1 MPQPLQG
8 ITVIDATHV
17 MAGPFCTHLL
27 RLLGARVVKVERP
40 DEGDVMRHYDR
51 DPQYANMAPPFMAF
65 NAGKES
71 ITLNLKSPQAVEIMR
86 RLAAKSDVLIENYR
100 PGVLTRLGLGYD
112 ALSAENPRLVYCSVT
127 GFGQS
132 GPLRDNPAYDHIV
145 QGVCG
150 VMTLTG
156 APDSPPTKVGF
167 PMIDTFT
174 GYAAA
179 FATLAA
185 LLQRMQSGRGQFV
198 DIAMLDNAL
207 VLMSSM
213 VVPFL
218 TTGISPQKVGNRGFN
233 GSPTSDTFEA
243 ADMALTLGANT
254 QKQFEQL
261 CAVLGCGEVAC
272 DARFLTAENR
282 IANAEQLHATLAP
295 YVRKRP
301 AREWETLLNAA
312 GVPAGA
318 VRSIP
323 DVLAEPHLDTRN
335 LVLPLTPS
343 AQGHTGYGLG
353 LGFRLDDTNPARLGP
368 PPLLGQHTRPILREI
383 GYGEREIDAMQ
394 QAGVI

>member
-27 RLLGARVVKVERP
+27 RLLGARVIKIERP

-51 DPQYANMAPPFMAF
+51 DPKYAEMAPPFMAF

-71 ITLNLKSPQAVEIMR
+71 ITLNFKSPQAIEIIQ

-100 PGVLTRLGLGYD
+100 PGVMNRLGLGYES
-112 ALSAENPRLVYCSVT
+112 LSAINPRLVYCSVT

-150 VMTLTG
+150 VMELTG
-156 APDSPPTKVGF
+156 EPGSGPTKVGF

-174 GYAAA
+174 GYSAA
-179 FATLAA
+179 FATMAA
-185 LLQRMQSGRGQFV
+185 LLQRAQSGRGQFIDV
-198 DIAMLDNAL
+198 AMLDNAL

-218 TTGISPQKVGNRGFN
+218 TTGIAPEKVGNRGFN
-233 GSPTSDTFEA
+233 GSPTSDTFKA
-243 ADMALTLGANT
+243 SDMSLTLGANT

-261 CAVLGCGEVAC
+261 CSVLGCAEIAG
-272 DARFLTAENR
+272 DARFVNAAKR
-282 IANAEQLHATLAP
+282 IANADALHAALMP
-295 YVRKRP
+295 HLRKKP
-301 AREWETLLNAA
+301 AREWEKLLNAA

-318 VRSIP
+318 VRSVP
-323 DVLAEPHLDTRN
+323 DVLAEPHLQTRN

-343 AQGHTGYGLG
+343 TQGHTGYGLG
-353 LGFRLDDTNPARLGP
+353 LGFRLQDNNLEQLGA
-368 PPLLGQHTRPILREI
+368 PPLLGEHTRPVLSEL
-383 GYGEREIDAMQ
+383 GYSSNEIDALQ
-394 QAGVI
+394 QAGVV

>member
-27 RLLGARVVKVERP
+27 KLLGARIIKVERP
-40 DEGDVMRHYDR
+40 VEGDVMRHYDR
-51 DPQYANMAPPFMAF
+51 DPQYAEMAPPFMAF

-71 ITLNLKSPQAVEIMR
+71 ITLNLKSPQAVEIIR

-100 PGVLTRLGLGYD
+100 PGVMSRLGLGYD
-112 ALSAENPRLVYCSVT
+112 ALSTVNPRLVYCSVS

-150 VMTLTG
+150 VMSLTG
-156 APDSPPTKVGF
+156 EPGSAPTKVGF

-174 GYAAA
+174 GYSAA

-185 LLQRMQSGRGQFV
+185 LLQRAQSGRGQFIDV
-198 DIAMLDNAL
+198 AMLDNAL

-218 TTGISPQKVGNRGFN
+218 TTGIAPEKVGNRGFN
-233 GSPTSDTFEA
+233 GSPTSDTFDA
-243 ADMALTLGANT
+243 LDMPLTLGANT

-261 CAVLGCGEVAC
+261 CDVLGCVKVAS
-272 DARFLTAENR
+272 DPRFIT
-282 IANAEQLHATLAP
+282 ANARIENAKALHAVLAP
-295 YVRKRP
+295 YLRKRT
-301 AREWETLLNAA
+301 AREWESLLNAA

-318 VRSIP
+318 VRTIP
-323 DVLAEPHLDTRN
+323 EVLSEPHLNARN

-343 AQGHTGYGLG
+343 SQGHMGYGLG
-353 LGFRLDDTNPARLGP
+353 LGFQLDDNNPAQLGA
-368 PPLLGQHTRPILREI
+368 PPLLGEHTRPVLREL
-383 GYGEREIDAMQ
+383 GYSDTEIDALQ
-394 QAGVI
+394 QARVI

>member
-27 RLLGARVVKVERP
+27 KLLGARIIKIERP
-40 DEGDVMRHYDR
+40 VEGDVMRHYER
-51 DPQYANMAPPFMAF
+51 DPQFAEMAPPFMAF

-71 ITLNLKSPQAVEIMR
+71 ITLNLKSPQAVEIIR

-100 PGVLTRLGLGYD
+100 PGVMTRLGLGYD
-112 ALSAENPRLVYCSVT
+112 ALSAINPRLVYCSVS

-150 VMTLTG
+150 VMSLTG
-156 APDSPPTKVGF
+156 EPGSAPTKVGF

-174 GYAAA
+174 GYSAA

-185 LLQRMQSGRGQFV
+185 LLQRAQSGRGQFIDV
-198 DIAMLDNAL
+198 AMLDNAL

-218 TTGISPQKVGNRGFN
+218 TTGIAPEKVGNRGFN
-233 GSPTSDTFEA
+233 GSPTSDTFDA
-243 ADMALTLGANT
+243 LDMPLTLGANT

-261 CAVLGCGEVAC
+261 CDVLGCASVAS
-272 DARFLTAENR
+272 DPRFLTANARIEN
-282 IANAEQLHATLAP
+282 ATALHAALAP
-295 YVRKRP
+295 HLRKRS
-301 AREWETLLNAA
+301 AREWETLLNTA

-318 VRSIP
+318 VRTIP
-323 DVLAEPHLDTRN
+323 EVLNEPHLSARN

-343 AQGHTGYGLG
+343 SQGHTGYGLG
-353 LGFRLDDTNPARLGP
+353 LGFQLDDNNPAQLGA
-368 PPLLGQHTRPILREI
+368 PPLLGEHTRPVLHEL
-383 GYGEREIDAMQ
+383 GYSDTEIDALQ
-394 QAGVI
+394 QARVI

>member
-27 RLLGARVVKVERP
+27 KLLGARIIKIERP
-40 DEGDVMRHYDR
+40 VEGDVMRHYDR
-51 DPQYANMAPPFMAF
+51 DPQYSEMAPPFMAF

-71 ITLNLKSPQAVEIMR
+71 ITLNLKAPQAVEIIK

-100 PGVLTRLGLGYD
+100 PGVMDRLGLGYET
-112 ALSAENPRLVYCSVT
+112 LSGINPRLVYCAIS

-156 APDSPPTKVGF
+156 EPGSAPTKVGF

-174 GYAAA
+174 GYSAA
-179 FATLAA
+179 FATMAA
-185 LLQRMQSGRGQFV
+185 LLQRAQSGRGQFIDV
-198 DIAMLDNAL
+198 AMLDSAL

-218 TTGISPQKVGNRGFN
+218 TTGVAPEKVGNRGFN

-243 ADMALTLGANT
+243 LDMPLTLGANT

-261 CAVLGCGEVAC
+261 CAVLSCEQLVG
-272 DARFLTAENR
+272 DARFAAADSR
-282 IANAEQLHATLAP
+282 IANADALHAALAP
-295 YVRKRP
+295 HLRKRP
-301 AREWETLLNAA
+301 AREWEKLLNTA

-335 LVLPLTPS
+335 LVLPLAPS
-343 AQGHTGYGLG
+343 SQGHTGYGLG
-353 LGFRLDDTNPARLGP
+353 LGFQLQDNNPAQLGAP
-368 PPLLGQHTRPILREI
+368 PILGEHTRPVLSEL
-383 GYGEREIDAMQ
+383 GYSDADIDALQ
-394 QAGVI
+394 QARVI